1 MTTRSTTGS
10 DPDGTAAGG
19 QSDASLIAPSVVPT
33 DLPRSTL
40 DRSLVTGVAWTGGI
54 KWLSQIL
61 SWLATLVV
69 ARILSPT
76 DYGIAGMAVTYV
88 GLVQLVSE
96 FGLSAAV
103 VQQRDLTTDQIA
115 RLGGLSV
122 GLGVIFA
129 LLSVA
134 LAAPVAAFFGES
146 ALQAVVIVMSTTFVI
161 GGLQVLPRSLLTRDL
176 RFRTLGLIE
185 GAEAVVL
192 TGVTITLAL
201 MGFGYWALVIGGVA
215 SRLVATIL
223 MLVFCRHR
231 LAWPRS
237 LDTIAVPLRLG
248 AHVLVA
254 SLLWYAF
261 RSADM
266 AVIGR
271 VLGSAALG
279 AYAIGFNIAS
289 VPAERLAGLVT
300 RTTPAIFAAV
310 QHDPASLRRYLLGLT
325 EGIAIVT
332 MPVAIGLALVADEF
346 VVTVLGAKWQAA
358 VPVLQLLALAGGIRS
373 IIPLLPQILI
383 ATGQAR
389 RNTQASVALAL
400 TMPVLFLLASRWGI
414 TGVAWVWVLVY
425 PAIVIAFMMRFAL
438 AACATTGAQYARSLW
453 PSVSGCAIMAA
464 AVIPAGLMLP
474 ADSTPGAR
482 LAVKVAVGVVTYVA
496 ALSILHTTRVAAFLR
511 LVRFMRAGQAPAAGS
526 P

>member
-1 MTTRSTTGS
+1 MTGHSSRQ
-10 DPDGTAAGG
+10 PDAGGPADGG
-19 QSDASLIAPSVVPT
+19 QSPADVLPPAVVPT

-40 DRSLVTGVAWTGGI
+40 DRSLVTGLAWTGGI

-69 ARILSPT
+69 ARILSPS

-103 VQQRDLTTDQIA
+103 VQQRELNSDQVA

-122 GLGVIFA
+122 GLGFLFA
-129 LLSVA
+129 LLSVG
-134 LAAPVAAFFGES
+134 LAAPVAGFFGEP
-146 ALQAVVIVMSTTFVI
+146 ALQAVVVVMSTTFVI
-161 GGLQVLPRSLLTRDL
+161 GGFQVLPRSLLTRDL
-176 RFRTLGLIE
+176 RFRTLGWIE
-185 GAEAVVL
+185 GVEAVAL
-192 TGVTITLAL
+192 TATTITLAL
-201 MGFGYWALVIGGVA
+201 LGFGYWALVIGGVV
-215 SRLVATIL
+215 SRLVATVL

-237 LDTIAVPLRLG
+237 LDTIAAPLKLG

-279 AYAIGFNIAS
+279 ANAIGFNIAS

-310 QHDPASLRRYLLGLT
+310 QHDPPSLRRYLLGLT

-332 MPVAIGLALVADEF
+332 LPVAIGLALVADEF
-346 VVTVLGAKWQAA
+346 VVTVLGAKWQPA

-414 TGVAWVWVLVY
+414 TGVAWVWVVVY

-438 AACATTGAQYARSLW
+438 AACSTTGAQYVRSLW
-453 PSVSGCAIMAA
+453 PAVSACVIMAA
-464 AVIPAGLMLP
+464 AVIPVGLMLP
-474 ADSTPGAR
+474 AGSTPGLR
-482 LAVKVAVGVVTYVA
+482 LAVKAAVGVAAYVA
-496 ALSILHTTRVAAFLR
+496 ALSVLHRARVAAFLR
-511 LVRFMRAGQAPAAGS
+511 LFRFMRLRGSAVAEAP
-526 P
+526 